1 MGIIMSSNNS
11 SSGSTLSLLGFVD
24 GLWDLAKVAKV
35 IYFTLFFDVL
45 FFLLKGNGLF
55 GIKLGKEFDLSLADL
70 AGMIISLG
78 IFSSVILEIMTL
90 FFYMLL
96 SKIKFSEFLQSKDER
111 SYQRSSTEVFISEL
125 RDDALDNGDDMSF
138 KLYTEEQTK
147 REKNFK
153 ERKLVEL
160 ISFGTFFVFSIE
172 WYLSASD
179 GSSKMFIDWLW
190 EQSKHSD
197 PLTPHFL
204 IGLLVS
210 SALLFYAVAV
220 CWPTDHDRKI
230 YYPKLAKKLRKKEED
245 WKKKFDNM

>member
-1 MGIIMSSNNS
+1 MSSSNN
-11 SSGSTLSLLGFVD
+11 SSGSTLSVLGIAD
-24 GLWDLAKVAKV
+24 GLWDLAKVAKL
-35 IYFTLFFDVL
+35 IYFTLCFDVL
-45 FFLLKGNGLF
+45 FFCLKGNGLF

-78 IFSSVILEIMTL
+78 LFSSVILEIMAL

-96 SKIKFSEFLQSKDER
+96 SRIKFSEFLQSKDER
-111 SYQRSSTEVFISEL
+111 IYPRSSTEVFISEL

-138 KLYTEEQTK
+138 KLYNEERTK
-147 REKNFK
+147 RDKNFK
-153 ERKLVEL
+153 EGRLVEI
-160 ISFGTFFVFSIE
+160 ISVGTFFVFFIE

-197 PLTPHFL
+197 PTTPHFL
-204 IGLLVS
+204 IGQLVS

>member
-1 MGIIMSSNNS
+1 
-11 SSGSTLSLLGFVD
+11 
-24 GLWDLAKVAKV
+24 
-35 IYFTLFFDVL
+35 
-45 FFLLKGNGLF
+45 
-55 GIKLGKEFDLSLADL
+55 
-70 AGMIISLG
+70 MIISLG
-78 IFSSVILEIMTL
+78 LFSSVILEIMTL

-96 SKIKFSEFLQSKDER
+96 SRVKLSAFLQSKDER
-111 SYQRSSTEVFISEL
+111 NYPRSSTEVFISEL

-138 KLYTEEQTK
+138 TLYNEERTK
-147 REKNFK
+147 RDKNFK
-153 ERKLVEL
+153 EGRLVEI
-160 ISFGTFFVFSIE
+160 ISVGTFFVFFIE

-197 PLTPHFL
+197 PTTPHFL